1 MDFNQDFYINAV
13 VAKTIDEYV
22 SNEERPNLK
31 EIELKAIEIFN
42 LLITSFPNMFLEE
55 HKKQVINKIV
65 LMLKNEFV
73 VVSFGELVGTQSSEI
88 KYEKISN
95 EEIIGASYYWEKYK
109 KYKLRSRTPSFIT
122 AQSRD
127 VDRILRMMPSPTR
140 NLSFQSF
147 GMVIGDVQAGKTGN
161 YSVLINK
168 AADIGYKL
176 IIVLTGMTEGLR
188 RQTQKRLDEDF
199 VGATSEAGKQSRM
212 FVGVGTLEPHEPSR
226 VPTCI
231 TDQAYDFKKS
241 SVANFSLESQ
251 NSPVV
256 IVTKKNSSILSNI
269 LNFLSSQTHG
279 DNVQDTIRVPT
290 LIIDDESDNAS
301 VDTSKEDEDPK
312 AINKKIRLLV
322 NMCNQVSY
330 VAYTATPYANIFID
344 PELEKQDSNTGMT
357 LVDLYPKD
365 FIVALKA
372 PSNYCGGEFFY
383 SDDPDIKFADKVK
396 VLIEDAGEENA
407 FPLTHKKKDTPSIL
421 PQSMKVAIYEFFIAI
436 AVKTIRRKN
445 GIIPSYDKHDSM
457 LINVSR
463 FTDYQNEVHKL
474 IDDFVQSN
482 VLSQLYT
489 NPNDE
494 NTCSIWQ
501 ILKSTYAAHY
511 ESVIDGNIS
520 WDDIKNE
527 LVELVQENPNF
538 VEIVAIHSQS
548 QDDLV
553 YSSEPKR
560 YIAIGGF
567 KLSRGLTLEGL
578 TVSYF
583 YRRSIMY
590 DTLMQMARWFGY
602 RDGFKDL
609 VRLYTTKECASWYD
623 HINKATIEL
632 KEYLVDMERQKKEP
646 SEFGVK
652 VRSTEEAL
660 IVTARNKMRS
670 TEELDV
676 GLDFSG
682 KCAETFYVDP
692 RPETALRNIKVAREF
707 ISGLSSEFKEIHK
720 EQHGKGFIAKDIS
733 GFTVNQ
739 FLRTLNIH
747 NANVWARGQTLISF
761 INDNIDG
768 VYSKWDIA
776 LLSVTGG
783 ETFNFC
789 HEIDIGIAK
798 RSTSFKRDLY
808 LPEPRCNEDNKYKL
822 PLGDN
827 GRVSSNGMEA
837 TALYKKDCNNSG
849 VFKESG
855 GKTLRDDNAARR
867 FRAERKMNPLLV
879 LQIVEISIKDRAK
892 VPSEKLHIVDL
903 LNEQRLHLV
912 AYISLPGVGNA
923 SIKKYRVNRNFVKEW
938 FGEVDKDD

>member
-1 MDFNQDFYINAV
+1 MEAKQDFCVNAIVFQTIN
-13 VAKTIDEYV
+13 
-22 SNEERPNLK
+22 
-31 EIELKAIEIFN
+31 ELVKNDTPPSLNDIEIKAEEAFN
-42 LLITSFPNMFLEE
+42 FLLTTFPNIFTEE
-55 HKKQVINKIV
+55 HKTKVINKIIA
-65 LMLKNEFV
+65 MLKKEFV
-73 VVSFGELVGTQSSEI
+73 VVVFGETVGSISNEI
-88 KYEKISN
+88 KYEKISS
-95 EEIIGASYYWEKYK
+95 EEIAEASYYWEKYK
-109 KYKLRSRTPSFIT
+109 TYKLRTRTPSFIT

-127 VDRILRMMPSPTR
+127 VDRILKMMPSPIK
-140 NLSFQSF
+140 NVSFQSF

-176 IIVLTGMTEGLR
+176 IIVLTGMTENLR
-188 RQTQKRLDEDF
+188 SQTQKRLDEDF

-212 FVGVGTLEPHEPSR
+212 FVGVGTVGPHEPSR

-231 TDQAYDFKKS
+231 TDQSNDFKKR
-241 SVANFSLESQ
+241 SVANFILESQ

-269 LNFLSSQTHG
+269 LNFLSGQTHG
-279 DNVQDTIRVPT
+279 EKIQDTIRVPT

-301 VDTSKEDEDPK
+301 VDTAKEDEDPK

-344 PELEKQDSNTGMT
+344 PDLEKQDSESGVT

-372 PSNYCGGEFFY
+372 PSNYCGGDFFY
-383 SDDPDIKFADKVK
+383 SDDPDIKYADKVK

-407 FPLTHKKKDTPSIL
+407 FPLKHTKKDIPTIL
-421 PQSMKVAIYEFFIAI
+421 PKSLKKAIFEFFLAIAI
-436 AVKTIRRKN
+436 KSIRRKK
-445 GIIPSYDKHDSM
+445 GRIPLYDKHDSM

-463 FTDYQNEVHKL
+463 FTDYQNETHKL
-474 IDDFVQSN
+474 IDDFVQSS
-482 VLSQLYT
+482 VLNKLYT
-489 NPNDE
+489 NPEDE
-494 NTCSIWQ
+494 SESSIWQ
-501 ILKSTYAAHY
+501 QLKLTYLEHY
-511 ESVIDGNIS
+511 QVVIEDKVSWKNI
-520 WDDIKNE
+520 KQE
-527 LVELVQENPNF
+527 LVSLIQENPNF

-548 QDDLV
+548 KDELL
-553 YSSEPKR
+553 YGSEPKR

-578 TVSYF
+578 TISYF
-583 YRRSIMY
+583 YRKSIMY

-632 KEYLVDMERQKKEP
+632 KEYLVVMERQKKEP
-646 SEFGVK
+646 SEFGIK

-660 IVTARNKMRS
+660 IVTSLNKMRS

-682 KCAETFYVDP
+682 KCVETFYVDP
-692 RPETALRNIKVAREF
+692 RPERALYNIEKGKEF
-707 ISGLSSEFKEIHK
+707 VSSLRSKFQRIHK
-720 EQHGKGFIAKDIS
+720 EQQGAGFIAKDIS
-733 GFTVNQ
+733 GFAVNQ
-739 FLRTLNIH
+739 FLRRLNIH

-768 VYSKWDIA
+768 MYGKWDIA
-776 LLSVTGG
+776 LLDVKGNEG
-783 ETFNFC
+783 FDFC
-789 HEIDIGIAK
+789 EGVKVGVAK
-798 RSTSFKRDLY
+798 RSTSFQRDLQ
-808 LPEPRCNEDNKYKL
+808 LPNPRCKEDNKYKL

-827 GRVSSNGMEA
+827 GRVSSAGMEA
-837 TALYKKDCNNSG
+837 TGL
-849 VFKESG
+849 FKEDCENFGISKKVDG
-855 GKTLRDDNAARR
+855 RTHINDSAARQ
-867 FRAERKMNPLLV
+867 FRAERRMNPLLV
-879 LQIVEISIKDRAK
+879 LQIVDIRINDKAK
-892 VPSEKLHIVDL
+892 VSDRKSHVSDL
-903 LNEQRLHLV
+903 INVQPRHLV
-912 AYISLPGVGNA
+912 VYLSLPGIGNA
-923 SIKKYRVNRNFVKEW
+923 NVKKYRVNRNFVKDW
-938 FGEVDKDD
+938 FGELEQDD